1 MTIAMTAD
9 PKERLEMLKAIL
21 YICYRYGQAEVIL
34 ANFVACVRKIQRVPA
49 FYEFENILSVQLGL
63 DLETLAGQGYVKCT
77 NFTPL
82 GRISFLENHVSSGK
96 AAARKLKEEDIKSI
110 KETIEY
116 LNPSLRGKW
125 QGLN

>member
-9 PKERLEMLKAIL
+9 PKERLELLKAIL
-21 YICYRYGQAEVIL
+21 YIYYRYGQTEVIL
-34 ANFVACVRKIQRVPA
+34 ANFAACVRKIQRIPA

-63 DLETLAGQGYVKCT
+63 DLEVLAGQGYAKCT
-77 NFTPL
+77 NLTPL
-82 GRISFLENHVSSGK
+82 GCISFSENHASSGK
-96 AAARKLKEEDIKSI
+96 TAVRKLKEEDVKSV